1 MQIPTA
7 RSLPHAFRQP
17 PAVVFG
23 CTAAA
28 CCHPIAA
35 WRVLPR
41 SWRVLVLAVYTVT
54 SYVTVLG
61 ALVAL
66 NR

>member
-1 MQIPTA
+1 MQHIPC
-7 RSLPHAFRQP
+7 RLPHALRQSP
-17 PAVVFG
+17 EVIVG

-28 CCHPIAA
+28 CIHPIAA

-41 SWRVLVLAVYTVT
+41 SWRILVLTVYTAT
-54 SYVTVLG
+54 GYLTVLG
-61 ALVAL
+61 ALFVL